1 MQRSPQLGVGLKV
14 KPLSTGDLERAGI
27 PKGNLEE
34 EFVILDPEQKI
45 NLVEFIKSIDRMPKS
60 AKDRLLKQID
70 TGKLSS
76 KTLKR
81 LERRMKG
88 NK

>member
-1 MQRSPQLGVGLKV
+1 MQRSPQLGIGLKV
-14 KPLSTGDLERAGI
+14 KPLSTEDLESAGI
-27 PKGNLEE
+27 PKGKLEE

-81 LERRMKG
+81 LERRMKE

>member
-14 KPLSTGDLERAGI
+14 KPLSIGDLEKAGI

-34 EFVILDPEQKI
+34 EFVILDSEKKT

-60 AKDRLLKQID
+60 AKERLIKQID
-70 TGKLSS
+70 TGQLTS

-81 LERRMKG
+81 LERRMKET
-88 NK
+88 K